1 MWVLSRQPEGRQ
13 LTQAGVLHHMAQ
25 ITVHAWPVLCQ
36 QLQCLSLSN
45 DVVDIRVAA
54 VLWLLVGCP
63 DNLHA
68 CLDALHTGMQGCKV
82 VQPAQKR
89 GSDVQ
94 CA

>member
-1 MWVLSRQPEGRQ
+1 
-13 LTQAGVLHHMAQ
+13 MAQ
-25 ITVHAWPVLCQ
+25 ITVYAWPVLCQ
-36 QLQCLSLSN
+36 QLQCLSLSH
-45 DVVDIRVAA
+45 DVVDICVAA
-54 VLWLLVGCP
+54 VLWLLVGRP

-68 CLDALHTGMQGCKV
+68 RLDTFHARVQGCRE